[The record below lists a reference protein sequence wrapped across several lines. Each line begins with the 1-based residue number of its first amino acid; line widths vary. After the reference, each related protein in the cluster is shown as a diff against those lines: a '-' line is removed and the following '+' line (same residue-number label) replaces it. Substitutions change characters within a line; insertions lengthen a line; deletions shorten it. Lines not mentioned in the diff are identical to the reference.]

1 MPLPGSTSELPLLNS
16 WIYPKSLFM
25 GTTSSSGLTVG
36 EVVPTP
42 WNQKMH
48 FKLHKGTF
56 HTDPVSIFQA
66 GIATSLESQP

>member
-1 MPLPGSTSELPLLNS
+1 
-16 WIYPKSLFM
+16 M

-56 HTDPVSIFQA
+56 HKDPVSIFQA
-66 GIATSLESQP
+66 GIATSIESQP